1 MAITRTNN
9 NSNIRQQQ
17 TDYLRL
23 QDLFALCIG
32 KWKWF
37 VLSLIVFIG
46 LAVVYLLITPPV
58 YTRSTSLLIK
68 EDGKKG
74 TSSFTSEMNAFA
86 EMGLFAANTNVNN
99 ELISIQS
106 PDVILEVIRRLNL
119 DVTYKT
125 DGQFHKETLYGRTLP
140 LKVEFKDLAYND
152 FSAFKINIS
161 KGNLFLSDFELNDE
175 KVGNDTLINTK
186 TDKEIVTPIGKLT
199 ISKSPYYKETA
210 FEDMDIYVSRSG
222 LLATITA
229 CKEKMTAALNDEK
242 ATIID
247 ITYKDVSIQRAEEFL
262 STLISVYNE
271 NWVKDKNQIAVSTS
285 QFINERL
292 QVIES
297 ELGNVDSDISTYK
310 SANLI
315 PDVQAASEMYM
326 QTANQASV
334 QISDLNN
341 QLYMARYIR
350 DHVNN
355 RRSKDQLLPANSG
368 INSPIIEQQINDYN
382 EKMLQRNSLV
392 ANSSA
397 ENPLAI
403 DMDNNLAD
411 MRRAIV
417 SSIDNQVNTLNAQIR
432 GMQGIQG
439 ASTARLSSNPK
450 QAEHLLSVE
459 RQQKVKESLYLFLL
473 QKREENE
480 LSQAFTAYNTRI
492 VTSPTGEMKPSSP
505 DRKRILL
512 AAVLLGLLL
521 PVIIIYVR
529 ENMNT
534 KVRGRKDIEKL
545 TIPFVGEIPLYARP
559 KNKWPWQKWF
569 RSKKKKTSDTET
581 YEIVVKPR
589 SRNVINEAFRV
600 VRTNMEFMF
609 GAEHA
614 NKVIMLTSVNPGSG
628 KTFLTMNIATS
639 FAIKEKRVICVDLDM
654 RRASLSEYVNQPK
667 KGVSDYLNGK
677 VADWHD
683 AKYAVG
689 GYETLDVIPVGTIPP
704 NPAELLFSPR
714 LQQMLDDLR
723 REYDLIFIDCPPV
736 EIVADSS
743 VIAKFADM
751 TVFVIRAG
759 LMEREMLPVVEGYY
773 NDKKFNNM
781 SMLLNGTTAAGSRYG
796 YHRYGYHYGYAY
808 GYGGGYLRGIH
819 EKRVEEE

>member
-1 MAITRTNN
+1 MAITKTN
-9 NSNIRQQQ
+9 NSNVRQQQ
-17 TDYLRL
+17 ADYLRL

-37 VLSLIVFIG
+37 VFSLILFVG

-74 TSSFTSEMNAFA
+74 GSSFTSEMNAFA
-86 EMGLFAANTNVNN
+86 EMGLFSANTNVNN

-119 DVTYKT
+119 DVNYKT

-140 LKVEFKDLAYND
+140 IKVEFKDLAYND
-152 FSAFKINIS
+152 FTAFKVNIS
-161 KGNLFLSDFELNDE
+161 KRSLFLSEFELNGED
-175 KVGNDTLINTK
+175 VGNDTLIRAK
-186 TDKEIVTPIGKLT
+186 TGKEIVTPIGKMT
-199 ISKSPYYKETA
+199 ITKSPYFKETA
-210 FEDMDIYVSRSG
+210 FEDMDIYVSRTG

-247 ITYKDVSIQRAEEFL
+247 ISYKDVNIQRAEEYL
-262 STLISVYNE
+262 NTLISVYNE

-297 ELGNVDSDISTYK
+297 ELGNVDSDISSYK

-315 PDVQAASEMYM
+315 PDIEAASQMYM
-326 QTANQASV
+326 NTANQANI
-334 QISDLNN
+334 QATDLNN

-355 RRSKDQLLPANSG
+355 RNAKDQLLPANSG

-397 ENPLAI
+397 ENPLAV
-403 DMDNNLAD
+403 DMDKNLAE
-411 MRRAIV
+411 MRTAIV
-417 SSIDNQVNTLNAQIR
+417 KSIDNQVNTLNTQIR
-432 GMQGIQG
+432 GLRGIEG
-439 ASTARLSSNPK
+439 ASTSRLSSNPK
-450 QAEHLLSVE
+450 QAQHLLSVE
-459 RQQKVKESLYLFLL
+459 RQQKVKEALYLFLL

-480 LSQAFTAYNTRI
+480 LSQAFTAYNTRVI
-492 VTSPTGEMKPSSP
+492 TRPTGEMKPTSP

-512 AAVLLGLLL
+512 AAILVALLL
-521 PVIIIYVR
+521 PVIIIYIR

-545 TIPFVGEIPLYARP
+545 TIPFVGEIPLFMR
-559 KNKWPWQKWF
+559 KKRKWF
-569 RSKKKKTSDTET
+569 WQRRKKTDTET
-581 YEIVVKPR
+581 YEIVVKPK

-600 VRTNMEFMF
+600 VRTNMEFMS
-609 GAEHA
+609 GADHT

-628 KTFLTMNIATS
+628 KTFLTMNIGTS
-639 FAIKEKRVICVDLDM
+639 FAIKDRKVICIDLDM

-667 KGVSDYLNGK
+667 PGVADYLNGK
-677 VADWHD
+677 VSDWRETRTT
-683 AKYAVG
+683 VE
-689 GYETLDVIPVGTIPP
+689 GYEHLEVIPVGTVPP

-723 REYDLIFIDCPPV
+723 KEYDLIFIDCPPV
-736 EIVADSS
+736 EIVADAS

-773 NDKKFNNM
+773 NDKKFQNM

-808 GYGGGYLRGIH
+808 GYGGAYGGYT
-819 EKRVEEE
+819 KND

>member
-1 MAITRTNN
+1 MAITKANN
-9 NSNIRQQQ
+9 VNPRQQQ

-37 VLSLIVFIG
+37 VLSLIVFVG
-46 LAVVYLLITPPV
+46 LAVTYLLITPPV

-74 TSSFTSEMNAFA
+74 GSSFTSEMNAFA
-86 EMGLFAANTNVNN
+86 EMGLFSANTNVNN

-106 PDVILEVIRRLNL
+106 PDLLLEVIRRLNL
-119 DVTYKT
+119 DINYKT

-140 LKVEFKDLAYND
+140 IKVEFKDLAYND
-152 FSAFKINIS
+152 FSSFTINIT
-161 KGNLFLSDFELNDE
+161 KGYYCLSDFELNGE
-175 KVGNDTLINTK
+175 KVGNDTLIFAKTK
-186 TDKEIVTPIGKLT
+186 KETVTPLGKLIIT
-199 ISKSPYYKETA
+199 KSPYFKETA
-210 FEDMDIYVSRSG
+210 FEDMNIYVSRTG
-222 LLATITA
+222 LLASIA
-229 CKEKMTAALNDEK
+229 SCKGKMNAALNDEK

-262 STLISVYNE
+262 NTLISVYNE

-315 PDVQAASEMYM
+315 PDIEAASQMYM
-326 QTANQASV
+326 NTANQANI
-334 QISDLNN
+334 QATDLNN

-350 DHVNN
+350 EHVNN
-355 RRSKDQLLPANSG
+355 KNSKDQLLPANSG

-397 ENPLAI
+397 ENPLAQ
-403 DMDNNLAD
+403 DMDKNLAE
-411 MRRAIV
+411 MRTAIV
-417 SSIDNQVNTLNAQIR
+417 KSIDNQVNTLNTQIR
-432 GMQGIQG
+432 GLRGIEG
-439 ASTARLSSNPK
+439 ASTSRLSSNPK
-450 QAEHLLSVE
+450 QAKYLLSVE
-459 RQQKVKESLYLFLL
+459 RQQKVKEALYLFLL

-480 LSQAFTAYNTRI
+480 LSQAFTAYNTRV
-492 VTSPTGEMKPSSP
+492 VTSPTGEMKPTSP

-512 AAVLLGLLL
+512 AAILVALLL
-521 PVIIIYVR
+521 PVIIIYIR
-529 ENMNT
+529 ENINS

-545 TIPFVGEIPLYARP
+545 TIPFVGEIPLYSRP
-559 KNKWPWQKWF
+559 KSKWPWKRWL
-569 RSKKKKTSDTET
+569 KKKKNADTEE
-581 YEIVVKPR
+581 YKIVVKPK

-600 VRTNMEFMF
+600 VRTNMEFMS
-609 GAEHA
+609 GVDHT
-614 NKVIMLTSVNPGSG
+614 NKVVMLTSVNPGSG

-639 FAIKEKRVICVDLDM
+639 FAIKEKKVICVDLDM
-654 RRASLSEYVNQPK
+654 RRTSLSDYVNQPK
-667 KGVSDYLNGK
+667 TGISDYLNGK
-677 VADWHD
+677 VTDWRD
-683 AKYAVG
+683 VKVAVES
-689 GYETLDVIPVGTIPP
+689 YEHLEIIPVGTVPP

-714 LQQMLDDLR
+714 LQQMLDELR
-723 REYDLIFIDCPPV
+723 KEYDLIFIDCPPV
-736 EIVADSS
+736 EIVADAS

-773 NDKKFNNM
+773 NDKKFQNM

-808 GYGGGYLRGIH
+808 GYGGGTYGGYT
-819 EKRVEEE
+819 KND

>member
-1 MAITRTNN
+1 MAITKANTNN
-9 NSNIRQQQ
+9 VRQQQ
-17 TDYLRL
+17 ADYLRL
-23 QDLFALCIG
+23 QDLFALCVS

-37 VLSLIVFIG
+37 ALSLIVFIG
-46 LAVVYLLITPPV
+46 LAVAYLLVTPPV

-74 TSSFTSEMNAFA
+74 GSSFTSEMNAFA
-86 EMGLFAANTNVNN
+86 EMGLFSANTNVNN

-119 DVTYKT
+119 DVNYKT
-125 DGQFHKETLYGRTLP
+125 KGLFHKETLYGRTLP
-140 LKVEFKDLAYND
+140 IKVEFKDLAYND
-152 FSAFKINIS
+152 FSAFRLNIS
-161 KGNLFLSDFELNDE
+161 KGNLFLSEFELNGE
-175 KVGNDTLINTK
+175 NVGNDTLIITK
-186 TDKEIVTPIGKLT
+186 TGKEIVTPIGKLT
-199 ISKSPYYKETA
+199 VSKSPYFKETA
-210 FEDMDIYVSRSG
+210 LEGMDIYVSRTG
-222 LLATITA
+222 LLATISA
-229 CKEKMTAALNDEK
+229 CKDKMTAALNDEK

-247 ITYKDVSIQRAEEFL
+247 IAYKDVSIQRAEEFL

-297 ELGNVDSDISTYK
+297 ELGSVDSDISSYK

-315 PDVQAASEMYM
+315 PDIEAASQMYM
-326 QTANQASV
+326 NTANQANI
-334 QISDLNN
+334 QATDLNN

-350 DHVNN
+350 EHVNN
-355 RRSKDQLLPANSG
+355 KNSKDQLLPANSG

-397 ENPLAI
+397 ENPLAQ
-403 DMDNNLAD
+403 DMDKNLAE
-411 MRRAIV
+411 MRTAIV
-417 SSIDNQVNTLNAQIR
+417 KSIDNQVNTLNTQIR
-432 GMQGIQG
+432 GLRSIQG
-439 ASTARLSSNPK
+439 ASTSRLSSNPK
-450 QAEHLLSVE
+450 QAQHLLSVE
-459 RQQKVKESLYLFLL
+459 RQQKVKEALYLFLL

-480 LSQAFTAYNTRI
+480 LSQAFTAYNTRV
-492 VTSPTGEMKPSSP
+492 VTSPTGEMKPTSP

-512 AAVLLGLLL
+512 AAILLGLLL
-521 PVIIIYVR
+521 PVIIIYIR

-559 KNKWPWQKWF
+559 KSKWF
-569 RSKKKKTSDTET
+569 WQRRKKKTDIET
-581 YEIVVKPR
+581 YEIVVKPK

-600 VRTNMEFMF
+600 VRTNMEFMS
-609 GAEHA
+609 GADHN
-614 NKVIMLTSVNPGSG
+614 NKVVMITSVNPGSG

-639 FAIKEKRVICVDLDM
+639 FAIKNKKVICIDLDM
-654 RRASLSEYVNQPK
+654 RRASLSEYVSQPK
-667 KGVSDYLNGK
+667 PGVADYLNGK
-677 VADWHD
+677 VSDWRET
-683 AKYAVG
+683 KVAVE
-689 GYETLDVIPVGTIPP
+689 GYEHLEVIPVGTVPP

-723 REYDLIFIDCPPV
+723 NEYDLIFIDCPPV
-736 EIVADSS
+736 EIVADAS

-773 NDKKFNNM
+773 NDKKFHNM

-808 GYGGGYLRGIH
+808 GYGGGTYGGYT
-819 EKRVEEE
+819 KND

>member
-1 MAITRTNN
+1 MAITKTN
-9 NSNIRQQQ
+9 NSNTRQQQ
-17 TDYLRL
+17 ADYLRL

-37 VLSLIVFIG
+37 IFSLVVFVG
-46 LAVVYLLITPPV
+46 LAVAYLLITPPV

-68 EDGKKG
+68 EDGKKSG
-74 TSSFTSEMNAFA
+74 SSFTSEMNAFA
-86 EMGLFAANTNVNN
+86 EMGLFSANTNVNN

-106 PDVILEVIRRLNL
+106 PDLILEVIRRLNL
-119 DVTYKT
+119 DVNYKT
-125 DGQFHKETLYGRTLP
+125 DGQFHKETLYGRSLP
-140 LKVEFKDLAYND
+140 IKVEFKDLAYND
-152 FSAFKINIS
+152 FSSFTINIS
-161 KGNLFLSDFELNDE
+161 KGKYYLSDFELNGD
-175 KVGNDTLINTK
+175 KVGNDTLIITNSK
-186 TDKEIVTPIGKLT
+186 KETATPIGKLIIT
-199 ISKSPYYKETA
+199 KSPYFKETA
-210 FEDMDIYVSRSG
+210 FEDMNIYVSRTG
-222 LLATITA
+222 LLASITN
-229 CKEKMTAALNDEK
+229 CRDKMTAALNDEK

-262 STLISVYNE
+262 NTLISVYNE

-297 ELGNVDSDISTYK
+297 ELGNVDSDISSYK

-315 PDVQAASEMYM
+315 PDIEAASQMYM
-326 QTANQASV
+326 NTANQANI
-334 QISDLNN
+334 QATDLNN

-350 DHVNN
+350 EHVNN
-355 RRSKDQLLPANSG
+355 RNSKDQLLPANSG

-397 ENPLAI
+397 ENPIAQ
-403 DMDNNLAD
+403 DMDKNLAE
-411 MRRAIV
+411 MRSAIV
-417 SSIDNQVNTLNAQIR
+417 KSIDTQIGTLNTQIR
-432 GMQGIQG
+432 GLRGIEG
-439 ASTARLSSNPK
+439 ASTSRLSSNPK
-450 QAEHLLSVE
+450 QAKYLLSVE
-459 RQQKVKESLYLFLL
+459 RQQKVKEALYLFLL

-480 LSQAFTAYNTRI
+480 LSQAFTAYNTRV
-492 VTSPTGEMKPSSP
+492 VTSPTGEMKPTSP

-512 AAVLLGLLL
+512 AAILVALLL
-521 PVIIIYVR
+521 PVIIIYIR
-529 ENMNT
+529 ENMNS

-559 KNKWPWQKWF
+559 KSKWPWKRWL
-569 RSKKKKTSDTET
+569 KKKKETDTEE
-581 YEIVVKPR
+581 YKILVKPK

-600 VRTNMEFMF
+600 VRTNMEFMS
-609 GAEHA
+609 GADHS
-614 NKVIMLTSVNPGSG
+614 NKVIMVTSVNPGSG

-639 FAIKEKRVICVDLDM
+639 FAIKEKKVICVDLDM
-654 RRASLSEYVNQPK
+654 RRASLSDYVNQPK
-667 KGVSDYLNGK
+667 TGISDYLNGK
-677 VADWHD
+677 VSNWREVKVPVAD
-683 AKYAVG
+683 
-689 GYETLDVIPVGTIPP
+689 YEMLEVIPVGTVPP

-714 LQQMLDDLR
+714 LQQMLDELR
-723 REYDLIFIDCPPV
+723 KEYDLIFIDCPPV

-773 NDKKFNNM
+773 NDKKFQNM

-808 GYGGGYLRGIH
+808 GYGGGTYGGYT
-819 EKRVEEE
+819 KND

>member
-1 MAITRTNN
+1 MAITKTN
-9 NSNIRQQQ
+9 NSNVRQQQ
-17 TDYLRL
+17 ADYLRL
-23 QDLFALCIG
+23 QDLLALCIG

-37 VLSLIVFIG
+37 VLSLLVFVG
-46 LAVVYLLITPPV
+46 LAVIYLLITPPV
-58 YTRSTSLLIK
+58 FTRSTSLLIK

-86 EMGLFAANTNVNN
+86 EMGLFSANTNVNN

-119 DVTYKT
+119 DVNYKT
-125 DGQFHKETLYGRTLP
+125 EGQFHKETLYGRTLP
-140 LKVEFKDLAYND
+140 IKVEFKDLAYND
-152 FSAFKINIS
+152 FSAFKVNIS
-161 KGNLFLSDFELNDE
+161 KGNLFLSEFELNGED
-175 KVGNDTLINTK
+175 VGDDTLITAK
-186 TDKEIVTPIGKLT
+186 TDKEMVTPIGKMT
-199 ISKSPYYKETA
+199 ISKSPYFKETA
-210 FEDMDIYVSRSG
+210 IENMDIYINRTG

-229 CKEKMTAALNDEK
+229 CKDKMTAALSDEK

-247 ITYKDVSIQRAEEFL
+247 IAYKDVSIQRAEEFL

-297 ELGNVDSDISTYK
+297 ELGNVDSDISSYK

-315 PDVQAASEMYM
+315 PDIEAASQMYM
-326 QTANQASV
+326 NTANQANI
-334 QISDLNN
+334 QAAELNN

-350 DHVNN
+350 EHVNN
-355 RRSKDQLLPANSG
+355 KNSKDQLLPANSG

-392 ANSSA
+392 ASSSA
-397 ENPLAI
+397 ENPLAV
-403 DMDNNLAD
+403 DMDKNLAE
-411 MRRAIV
+411 MRTAIV
-417 SSIDNQVNTLNAQIR
+417 KSIDNQVNTLNTQIR
-432 GMQGIQG
+432 GLRGIEG
-439 ASTARLSSNPK
+439 ASTSRLASNPK
-450 QAEHLLSVE
+450 QAKHLLSVE
-459 RQQKVKESLYLFLL
+459 RQQKVKEALYLFLL
-473 QKREENE
+473 QKCEENE
-480 LSQAFTAYNTRI
+480 LSQAFTAYNTRV
-492 VTSPTGEMKPSSP
+492 VTRPTGEMKPTSP

-512 AAVLLGLLL
+512 AAILVALLV
-521 PVIIIYVR
+521 PVIIIYIR

-559 KNKWPWQKWF
+559 NSKWPWQRWIDKV
-569 RSKKKKTSDTET
+569 KKKKEKDTET
-581 YEIVVKPR
+581 YSIVVKPK

-600 VRTNMEFMF
+600 VRTNMEFMS
-609 GAEHA
+609 GADHN
-614 NKVIMLTSVNPGSG
+614 NKVVMLTSVNPGSG
-628 KTFLTMNIATS
+628 KTFLCMNIATS
-639 FAIKEKRVICVDLDM
+639 FAIKDKKVICVDLDM

-667 KGVSDYLNGK
+667 PGVADYLNGK
-677 VADWHD
+677 VSDWSE
-683 AKYAVG
+683 AKVAVE
-689 GYETLDVIPVGTIPP
+689 GYEYLEVIPVGTVPP

-714 LQQMLDDLR
+714 LQQMLNDLR
-723 REYDLIFIDCPPV
+723 KEYDLIFIDCPPV
-736 EIVADSS
+736 EIVADAS

-773 NDKKFNNM
+773 NDKKFQNM

-808 GYGGGYLRGIH
+808 GYGGGTYGGYT
-819 EKRVEEE
+819 KND

>member
-9 NSNIRQQQ
+9 NNNIRQQQ
-17 TDYLRL
+17 ADYLRL

-37 VLSLIVFIG
+37 VLSLIFFIG

-175 KVGNDTLINTK
+175 KVGNDTLIITK
-186 TDKEIVTPIGKLT
+186 TDKEIVTPVGKLA
-199 ISKSPYYKETA
+199 ISKSPYFKETA
-210 FEDMDIYVSRSG
+210 FEDMDIYVNRSG

-521 PVIIIYVR
+521 PVVIIYVR

-559 KNKWPWQKWF
+559 KSKWPWQKWF
-569 RSKKKKTSDTET
+569 HSKKKKVSDTET

-639 FAIKEKRVICVDLDM
+639 FAIKEKKVVCVDLDM

-667 KGVSDYLNGK
+667 MGVADYLNGK
-677 VADWHD
+677 VADWRK
-683 AKYAVG
+683 AKVAVP
-689 GYETLDVIPVGTIPP
+689 GYETLEVIPVGTIPP

-773 NDKKFNNM
+773 NDKKFQNM

-808 GYGGGYLRGIH
+808 GYGGGTYGGYTKN
-819 EKRVEEE
+819 E

>member
-1 MAITRTNN
+1 MAITNANT
-9 NSNIRQQQ
+9 SNVRQQQ
-17 TDYLRL
+17 ADYLRL
-23 QDLFALCIG
+23 QDLLALCIG

-37 VLSLIVFIG
+37 VLSLIVFTG
-46 LAVVYLLITPPV
+46 LAVAYLLITPPV

-74 TSSFTSEMNAFA
+74 GSSFTSEMNAFA
-86 EMGLFAANTNVNN
+86 EMGLFSANTNVNN

-119 DVTYKT
+119 DVNYKT
-125 DGQFHKETLYGRTLP
+125 EGQFHKETLYGRTLP
-140 LKVEFKDLAYND
+140 IKVEFKDLAYND
-152 FSAFKINIS
+152 FCDFKVNIS
-161 KGNLFLSDFELNDE
+161 NGHLFLSEFKLNDE
-175 KVGNDTLINTK
+175 DVGNDTLIIAK
-186 TDKEIVTPIGKLT
+186 TGKEIVTPIGKLT
-199 ISKSPYYKETA
+199 ISKSPYFKETA
-210 FEDMDIYVSRSG
+210 FENMDIHVSRTG
-222 LLATITA
+222 LLATISA
-229 CKEKMTAALNDEK
+229 CKDKMTAALNDEK

-297 ELGNVDSDISTYK
+297 ELGNVDSDISSYK

-315 PDVQAASEMYM
+315 PDIEAASQMYM
-326 QTANQASV
+326 NTANQANI
-334 QISDLNN
+334 QATDLNN

-350 DHVNN
+350 EHVNN
-355 RRSKDQLLPANSG
+355 KNSKDQLLPANSG

-397 ENPLAI
+397 ENPLAQ
-403 DMDNNLAD
+403 DMDKNLAE
-411 MRRAIV
+411 MRKAIV
-417 SSIDNQVNTLNAQIR
+417 KSIDTQVNTLNTQIR
-432 GMQGIQG
+432 GLRGIEG
-439 ASTARLSSNPK
+439 ASTSRLSSNPK
-450 QAEHLLSVE
+450 QAQHLLSVE
-459 RQQKVKESLYLFLL
+459 RQQKVKEALYLFLL

-480 LSQAFTAYNTRI
+480 LSQAFTAYNTRV
-492 VTSPTGEMKPSSP
+492 VTSPTGEMKPTSP

-512 AAVLLGLLL
+512 AAILVGLLL
-521 PVIIIYVR
+521 PVIIIYIR
-529 ENMNT
+529 ETMNT

-559 KNKWPWQKWF
+559 KSKWF
-569 RSKKKKTSDTET
+569 WQRRKKKTDTET
-581 YEIVVKPR
+581 YEIVVKPK

-600 VRTNMEFMF
+600 VRTNMEFMS
-609 GAEHA
+609 GADHT

-639 FAIKEKRVICVDLDM
+639 FAIKNKKVICVDLDM
-654 RRASLSEYVNQPK
+654 RRASLSEYVSQPK
-667 KGVSDYLNGK
+667 PGVADYLNGK
-677 VADWHD
+677 VSDWRET
-683 AKYAVG
+683 KVAVE
-689 GYETLDVIPVGTIPP
+689 GYEHLEVIPVGTVPP

-723 REYDLIFIDCPPV
+723 NEYDLIFIDCPPV
-736 EIVADSS
+736 EIVADAS

-759 LMEREMLPVVEGYY
+759 LIEREMLPVVEGYY
-773 NDKKFNNM
+773 NDKKFRNM

-808 GYGGGYLRGIH
+808 GYGGGTYGGYT
-819 EKRVEEE
+819 KND

>member
-1 MAITRTNN
+1 MAINRNNTN
-9 NSNIRQQQ
+9 SSKQQV
-17 TDYLRL
+17 DYLKLR
-23 QDLFALCIG
+23 DLLALCIG

-37 VLSLIVFIG
+37 VLSLIFFVG
-46 LAVVYLLITPPV
+46 LAEMYLLKTPPT

-68 EDGKKG
+68 EEGRKG
-74 TSSFTSEMNAFA
+74 RSSFSSEINSFA
-86 EMGLFAANTNVNN
+86 EMGIFSANTNVNN

-106 PDVILEVIRRLNL
+106 PDLILEVVRRLNL
-119 DVTYKT
+119 DVNYKT
-125 DGQFHKETLYGRTLP
+125 DGQFHRKTLYGRSLP
-140 LKVEFKDLAYND
+140 IKVEFQDLAYND

-161 KGNLFLSDFELNDE
+161 KGKFFLSDFVLNG
-175 KVGNDTLINTK
+175 KTMGNDTMIIAK
-186 TDKEIVTPIGKLT
+186 TGKEVITPIGKLT
-199 ISKSPYYKETA
+199 VSKSSYFKEA
-210 FEDMDIYVSRSG
+210 AYENMSIYVSRTG
-222 LLATITA
+222 LLATISNCSA
-229 CKEKMTAALNDEK
+229 KMSATLNDER

-262 STLISVYNE
+262 NTLISVYNE

-297 ELGNVDSDISTYK
+297 ELGNVDTDISSYK

-315 PDVQAASEMYM
+315 PDIGAASQMYM
-326 QTANQASV
+326 NTANQANIQV
-334 QISDLNN
+334 TDLNN

-350 DHVNN
+350 EHVSNKN
-355 RRSKDQLLPANSG
+355 SKDQLLPANSG
-368 INSPIIEQQINDYN
+368 INSPVIEQQINEYN

-392 ANSSA
+392 ANSSV
-397 ENPLAI
+397 ENPLVS
-403 DMDNNLAD
+403 DMDKKLNE
-411 MRRAIV
+411 MRGAII
-417 SSIDNQVNTLNAQIR
+417 SSIDNQVSTLNAQIKGLR
-432 GMQGIQG
+432 GIEG
-439 ASTARLSSNPK
+439 ASTSRLSSNPK
-450 QAEHLLSVE
+450 QEKYLLSVE

-480 LSQAFTAYNTRI
+480 LSQAFTAYNTRV
-492 VTSPTGEMKPSSP
+492 VTSPTGTMTPTSP
-505 DRKRILL
+505 DRRRILL
-512 AAVLLGLLL
+512 AAILAALLL
-521 PVIIIYVR
+521 PVIIIYIR

-545 TIPFVGEIPLYARP
+545 TIPFVGEIPLYARI
-559 KNKWPWQKWF
+559 KSKWPWQRWIDKV
-569 RSKKKKTSDTET
+569 KKKKGKDTET
-581 YEIVVKPR
+581 YEIVVKPK

-600 VRTNMEFMF
+600 VRTNMEFMS
-609 GAEHA
+609 GADHT

-639 FAIKEKRVICVDLDM
+639 FAIKNKKVICVDLDM
-654 RRASLSEYVNQPK
+654 RRASLSEYVSQPK
-667 KGVSDYLNGK
+667 PGVADYLNGK
-677 VADWHD
+677 VSDWRET
-683 AKYAVG
+683 KVAVE
-689 GYETLDVIPVGTIPP
+689 GYEHLEVIPVGTVPP

-723 REYDLIFIDCPPV
+723 NEFDLIFIDCPPV
-736 EIVADSS
+736 EIVADAS

-773 NDKKFNNM
+773 NDKKFQNM

-808 GYGGGYLRGIH
+808 GYGGGTYGGYT
-819 EKRVEEE
+819 KND